1 MLYYKKK
8 RNYNRFLI
16 FKTCIPLIHL
26 LSKDVI
32 TKMFS
37 KDNIMALFSN
47 LEKLDRVSNVT
58 LQSLILVSAITLAKK
73 KPEGMKM
80 KMPSGSIQG
89 LSRIEVKKRLSFLLT
104 ISQVLFHKSK
114 DFTQVDDKKVSK
126 MQKDLVKI
134 VGEY

>member
-1 MLYYKKK
+1 
-8 RNYNRFLI
+8 
-16 FKTCIPLIHL
+16 
-26 LSKDVI
+26 
-32 TKMFS
+32 
-37 KDNIMALFSN
+37 
-47 LEKLDRVSNVT
+47 
-58 LQSLILVSAITLAKK
+58 
-73 KPEGMKM
+73 MKM

-126 MQKDLVKI
+126 MQKDLIKI